1 MPAHNKVPEATAPVR
16 EFNNIPARTRA
27 QREAVC
33 DKEQREKE
41 RLRARKEGF
50 VRVDT
55 SAAGSAMLV
64 YTPQSQG
71 FMNDADRFHS
81 DTAGEERVAR
91 EDARARVRV
100 QQDRRRRE
108 GVNRDARR
116 WDAMDAASAEEKRR
130 WEALRASGSKA
141 RRNKCGEPFNPVTLK
156 YNDGK
161 DGERL
166 QAADTAIKHRAMLR
180 AQQLQY
186 HNSREGINPITGESV
201 RRIQTRDLLPP
212 PQ

>member
-1 MPAHNKVPEATAPVR
+1 MPAGIPTAR
-16 EFNNIPARTRA
+16 AFNNIPARSRD
-27 QREAVC
+27 QRNAVC

-55 SAAGSAMLV
+55 SATGSAMLV
-64 YTPQSQG
+64 YAPQSQG
-71 FMNDADRFHS
+71 YMSDADRFHS
-81 DTAGEERVAR
+81 DTAGEERAAR
-91 EDARARVRV
+91 EDARARVKV
-100 QQDRRRRE
+100 QQEHRRHE
-108 GVNRDARR
+108 SVNRDVRR
-116 WDAMDAASAEEKRR
+116 WEAMDAASAEEKQR

-141 RRNKCGEPFNPVTLK
+141 RRNKCGEPFNPVTLR

-166 QAADTAIKHRAMLR
+166 QAADVAVKHRATLR
-180 AQQLQY
+180 AQNLQH
-186 HNSREGINPITGESV
+186 HNSREGINPITGAPI
-201 RRIQTRDLLPP
+201 RRVQTRDLLPP

>member
-1 MPAHNKVPEATAPVR
+1 MPARNKESESTAVR
-16 EFNNIPARTRA
+16 EFNNIPARSRE

-33 DKEQREKE
+33 DKEQWEKE
-41 RLRARKEGF
+41 RLRARREGF

-71 FMNDADRFHS
+71 FMSDADRFHS
-81 DTAGEERVAR
+81 DTAGEERAAR
-91 EDARARVRV
+91 EGTRARARM

-108 GVNRDARR
+108 AVNRDVRR
-116 WDAMDAASAEEKRR
+116 WDAMDAAAAEDKRR
-130 WEALRASGSKA
+130 GEALRASGSKA
-141 RRNKCGEPFNPVTLK
+141 RRNKGGEPFNLITLK

-161 DGERL
+161 DGQRL
-166 QAADTAIKHRAMLR
+166 QAADAAIKQRAMLR
-180 AQQLQY
+180 AQNLQY
-186 HNSREGINPITGESV
+186 HNSREGINPITGESA
-201 RRIQTRDLLPP
+201 RRVQTRDLLPP